1 MPSFK
6 PHPRNPQV
14 QPVTRDESSTP
25 SKSAPSAPVL
35 RPVAGR
41 RVSAQGGTNGASRHA
56 APAHA
61 EESGQSGSP
70 SFSSAW
76 RPRNV
81 NETWPLPATGLPDDD
96 EEPGPTDPPNG
107 NLHGGHHRY

>member
-14 QPVTRDESSTP
+14 SPAGRDEASSP
-25 SKSAPSAPVL
+25 AKPAVSQPVL

-41 RVSAQGGTNGASRHA
+41 RASAQGGSNGGSRHA
-56 APAHA
+56 APAQ
-61 EESGQSGSP
+61 EQEPGSP

-81 NETWPLPATGLPDDD
+81 SETWPLAGSGDTNED
-96 EEPGPTDPPNG
+96 EESGPTDPPSG
-107 NLHGGHHRY
+107 NLHGRYDRP